1 MRLVWEKGENT
12 QSAKE
17 EVKFSLFTD
26 DMIVYIEILKESTLQ
41 NVKTN
46 KWIEQDYMI
55 QGQI

>member
-1 MRLVWEKGENT
+1 MRLVWGKGENT

-46 KWIEQDYMI
+46 K
-55 QGQI
+55 

>member
-1 MRLVWEKGENT
+1 MGEEKEHI

-17 EVKFSLFTD
+17 EVKFPLFTD

-46 KWIEQDYMI
+46 K
-55 QGQI
+55 

>member
-46 KWIEQDYMI
+46 K
-55 QGQI
+55 